1 MAAIA
6 DEVARLCIRVRH
18 LIAGCF
24 LQYLH
29 ECTHGV
35 TDPLMNRSILMA
47 DGSHDIAE
55 YQVLVFDEYLL
66 DALYPEMTETY
77 REWIGQEY
85 LDYSHKALG
94 EEGEERL
101 RERLEAM
108 LNRGK

>member
-1 MAAIA
+1 
-6 DEVARLCIRVRH
+6 
-18 LIAGCF
+18 
-24 LQYLH
+24 
-29 ECTHGV
+29 
-35 TDPLMNRSILMA
+35 MNRNILMA

-85 LDYSHKALG
+85 LDSSHKALG

>member
-1 MAAIA
+1 
-6 DEVARLCIRVRH
+6 
-18 LIAGCF
+18 
-24 LQYLH
+24 
-29 ECTHGV
+29 
-35 TDPLMNRSILMA
+35 MNRQIQMA

-66 DALYPEMTETY
+66 DTLYPEMTETY

>member
-1 MAAIA
+1 M
-6 DEVARLCIRVRH
+6 
-18 LIAGCF
+18 
-24 LQYLH
+24 
-29 ECTHGV
+29 
-35 TDPLMNRSILMA
+35 
-47 DGSHDIAE
+47 
-55 YQVLVFDEYLL
+55 LVFDEYLL